1 MAGRLVLWNNDAD
14 QIKGTCSAEGF
25 EGLVEVAGISFSA
38 TATPEKADAGDKPKD
53 GGPTRQ
59 SAITVT
65 LAHGPWVADL
75 QQRLYHGKTLG
86 NVTLTEVEQKVDG
99 TKKTWKKI
107 REITLTEAWMESMSH
122 SWSGIHS
129 SVSFSVGYQ
138 DSTMVFGD
146 KLAQYNGK
154 S

>member
-14 QIKGTCSAEGF
+14 QIKGTCTAEGF
-25 EGLVEVAGISFSA
+25 AGSVELTGISFSA
-38 TATPEKADAGDKPKD
+38 TAAPDKGDGDKPS
-53 GGPTRQ
+53 GGSTRQ

-86 NVTLTEVEQKVDG
+86 TVTLTEVEQKVDAG
-99 TKKTWKKI
+99 KKTWKKI

-138 DSTMVFGD
+138 DSTTVFGD